1 MWNEN
6 IIDCWSWIIRYTWN
20 VIKSFQDLEVYKEA
34 LNLATEINE
43 LIKKYPND
51 EKYLLVD

>member
-1 MWNEN
+1 
-6 IIDCWSWIIRYTWN
+6 